1 MASCIEHQ
9 NIPEPLGAWQVD
21 LEIGVVNAEGLRGT
35 KAVRDMK
42 KDQIAV
48 HLPSQ
53 LSVHLGEGMV
63 TPEVSCTL
71 KSPHTLHMAL
81 SDLRALLKL
90 CMCPPC
96 PNPVLRWPS

>member
-9 NIPEPLGAWQVD
+9 KIPEALDAWQVD
-21 LEIGVVNAEGLRGT
+21 LQIGIVNAEGLRGT

-63 TPEVSCTL
+63 TPEVCCTL
-71 KSPHTLHMAL
+71 KSPHTLHIAL
-81 SDLRALLKL
+81 SDLTGLLKL

-96 PNPVLRWPS
+96 LNPVLRWPS